1 MQVLESAA
9 FERVESFFYKY
20 SYALMDAQ
28 PTRTVTAWMSKPGT
42 SLTPQSH
49 VPPRASPHAQ
59 IGAPTIHAQAHPRL
73 WTCALAGLNPTR
85 LIPALVRYL
94 QRQDDDPSSSGQ
106 RGVDHSM
113 ATRYLEHCIA
123 TSKGH
128 ADPAI
133 YNYLLQVRLTN
144 LTIIQVMG
152 FIAKG
157 PGGPGVLTAA
167 CLPISVCPAVRTAG
181 GRDRS
186 APLPRQHREGGRG
199 AKVRPL
205 PPPPRPNLLPLTS
218 ST

>member
-42 SLTPQSH
+42 SFTPQSH
-49 VPPRASPHAQ
+49 VPPRASPLAL
-59 IGAPTIHAQAHPRL
+59 IGASAIHAQTHPRL
-73 WTCALAGLNPTR
+73 WTCALAGLNSTR

-133 YNYLLQVRLTN
+133 YNYLLQVRLTKI
-144 LTIIQVMG
+144 TIMQAMWSTLEVR
-152 FIAKG
+152 
-157 PGGPGVLTAA
+157 GGLGVLTTA
-167 CLPISVCPAVRTAG
+167 CLPISVCAAVRTAG
-181 GRDRS
+181 G
-186 APLPRQHREGGRG
+186 
-199 AKVRPL
+199 
-205 PPPPRPNLLPLTS
+205 
-218 ST
+218 

>member
-42 SLTPQSH
+42 ALTPHSR
-49 VPPRASPHAQ
+49 PSPIAQ
-59 IGAPTIHAQAHPRL
+59 IGAPTLHTHSAQAHPHL
-73 WTCALAGLNPTR
+73 FPCALAGLNPTR

-133 YNYLLQVRLTN
+133 YNYLLQVRPRN
-144 LTIIQVMG
+144 LTSTQVVG
-152 FIAKG
+152 LVG
-157 PGGPGVLTAA
+157 
-167 CLPISVCPAVRTAG
+167 
-181 GRDRS
+181 
-186 APLPRQHREGGRG
+186 
-199 AKVRPL
+199 
-205 PPPPRPNLLPLTS
+205 LLC
-218 ST
+218 